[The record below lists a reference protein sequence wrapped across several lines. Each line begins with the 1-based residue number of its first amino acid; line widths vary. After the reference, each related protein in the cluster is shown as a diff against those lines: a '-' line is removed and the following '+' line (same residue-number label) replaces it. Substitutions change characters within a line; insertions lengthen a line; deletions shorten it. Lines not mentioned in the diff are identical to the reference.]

1 MPCPSRPTRSCILRS
16 LAPLLLAPLV
26 LAGALTA
33 PATAAPAERPLPP
46 TVTGVSA
53 DSGPV
58 DGGQFVTLRGSG
70 LTRVTQVSFGA
81 TRTARLH
88 AWSDSEL
95 TVRVPAHGA
104 GRVLVRA
111 AAPGIASAYDEQ
123 AAYTFTADAP
133 TLTWDGPAAPAP
145 AVAEYDT
152 PSDTRAPQVAMTC
165 PTADFCAVSG
175 DLGVATFDGRTW
187 SAVTRTDAAPTG
199 ARTDAP
205 SDAAAAVAAEP
216 LISCADPSSCLAVA
230 PDSHVWH
237 LADGTWT
244 DLGAQ
249 EGITSLSCGGP
260 QLCGAVVNDKA
271 VLFDGRWWSTAAT
284 LFEGGVSGL
293 SCTNTR
299 TCVANSV
306 SHFWRTWQ
314 GEWSPARPMYSTQEL
329 RDHDLTRNVTG
340 ALECTSAVSCV
351 SGGYVTASAN
361 SFVAFLTDGV
371 WSLKQL
377 ARSEAT
383 DGDVGRTA
391 SLECRSSTFCL
402 KDDVLRDGAGRATH
416 AFSVVSG
423 NEVVPAGLEAPAP
436 LALSCWGPATCVSVR
451 QDGTWARTR
460 G

>member
-1 MPCPSRPTRSCILRS
+1 MPRPSRTLRS
-16 LAPLLLAPLV
+16 LAPLLLAPLA

-33 PATAAPAERPLPP
+33 PAAASSAERPLPP

-58 DGGQFVTLRGSG
+58 DGGQFVTLRGTG
-70 LTRVTQVSFGA
+70 LTRVTQVTFGA

-88 AWSDSEL
+88 AWSDTEL
-95 TVRVPAHGA
+95 TVRVPTHGA

-111 AAPGIASAYDEQ
+111 AAPGIASAYDER
-123 AAYTFTADAP
+123 AAYTFIADAP

-145 AVAEYDT
+145 AVTAYDGA
-152 PSDTRAPQVAMTC
+152 APQVAMTC
-165 PTADFCAVSG
+165 PTAGFCAVSG

-187 SAVTRTDAAPTG
+187 SAVTRTDTASTG
-199 ARTDAP
+199 SRTDAP

-237 LADGTWT
+237 LTDGTWN

-271 VLFDGRWWSTAAT
+271 VLFDGERWGAAAT

-293 SCTNTR
+293 SCTSTR

-306 SHFWRTWQ
+306 SHSWRTWQ
-314 GEWSPARPMYSTQEL
+314 GEWSPARPMYSTQQL

-402 KDDVLRDGAGRATH
+402 KDDVLRDGAGRARH
-416 AFSVVSG
+416 AYSVVSG

-436 LALSCWGPATCVSVR
+436 LALSCWGPSTCVSVR
-451 QDGTWARTR
+451 QDGTWARAR